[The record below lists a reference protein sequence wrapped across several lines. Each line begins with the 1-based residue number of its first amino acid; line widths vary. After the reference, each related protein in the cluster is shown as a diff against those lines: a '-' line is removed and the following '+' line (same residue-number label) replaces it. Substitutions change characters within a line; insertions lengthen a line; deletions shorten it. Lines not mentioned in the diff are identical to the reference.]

1 MKRKITLLL
10 LAAASAFSVNSQVLF
25 QEDFTSPF
33 TPTGWSIQ
41 NLSASANPTLA
52 WFQGNGAQVFP
63 AFNGGPNDYV
73 GVNYNSSTSSAPAT
87 LSTWLIT
94 PTLNIAN
101 GNVVEFATRTT
112 TTATTPFPDR
122 LEVYLSTDAGTNV
135 GSTPTSLGTFS
146 TLLVSVNPNL
156 TTTGYPT
163 TWTVYQAT
171 ITGVT
176 TPTVGR
182 VGFRY
187 HVTNGGPS
195 LQAANSD
202 YVGLDAVKY
211 FVPCTQPTLTASQST
226 GTICAGQSVTLT
238 ASVSGTVPVSTFT
251 WSHGGQNTTSI
262 VVTPSTTTTYT
273 VSGDNAGCVGSTTV
287 VVTVDPTPTI
297 QVSSYTV
304 CAAAS
309 TTTLQASGATTY
321 SWDNG
326 ATTSSIVVAP
336 STTTEYTV
344 VGFSASG
351 LCSSSATSTI
361 TVSGLLSVN
370 ISASSNT
377 ICSGRTLTLTA
388 NSSATSYTW
397 STGQTA
403 PTITVIPTTSTVY
416 TVDVESGTPPNT
428 CTGSNTISI
437 NVLPSPTLQASLSPT
452 PVCSGADFTVTASG
466 ATSYTY
472 VLSQTS
478 AATVNPLPL
487 TAPNVNSLTSAAFV
501 LGGTGANGCVSAIG
515 VTVQVNPNPTVVAS
529 ASSPTVCNNGT
540 VTLNGTGADAYQW
553 SGASTST
560 DVPLTYSPSTIGN
573 KSFTLTGTSTAGCK
587 GTSTVDVT
595 VVTCNTNTNNPV
607 GIVSVGANGETSIF
621 PNPFSAELNIN
632 VLDGK
637 VVIFNALGQAV
648 ITTQVNSSKSINTS
662 DLPKGA
668 YMLKAYNM
676 NGELVKTVKLI
687 KN

>member
-112 TTATTPFPDR
+112 TMPASFPDR

-156 TTTGYPT
+156 TTTGYPGS
-163 TWTVYQAT
+163 WTVYQAT

-195 LQAANSD
+195 QLASNSD
-202 YVGLDAVKY
+202 YIGLDAVKY

-238 ASVSGTVPVSTFT
+238 ASVSGTVPVSTYT